1 MHASAIGMIIEHP
14 EDYVLVGF
22 ERSKV
27 RGKKYDAILRR
38 KKTQKRG
45 QQMHTRR
52 VPFGAV
58 GYEQFKDSTGKG
70 LYTHVNH
77 GAPKRRRNYRTR
89 HNGENKRKFSSGYFS
104 WKYLW

>member
-1 MHASAIGMIIEHP
+1 MIIENP
-14 EDYVLVGF
+14 EDYELVGF

-38 KKTQKRG
+38 KKNTTRKG
-45 QQMHTRR
+45 IRR

-58 GYEQFKDSTGKG
+58 GYEQYRDSTGKG

-77 GAPKRRRNYRTR
+77 GDPKRRRNYRTR
-89 HNGENKRKFSSGYFS
+89 HRGENKRKFSSGYFS

>member
-1 MHASAIGMIIEHP
+1 MIAPMIIDRP
-14 EDYVLVGF
+14 EDYKLMGF
-22 ERSKV
+22 ERSHV
-27 RGKKYDAILRR
+27 RGKKYDAILRK
-38 KKTQKRG
+38 KKTRKG
-45 QQMHTRR
+45 IRR

-58 GYEQFKDSTGKG
+58 GYDQYRDSTGKG

-77 GAPKRRRNYRTR
+77 GDPKRRRNYRTR

>member
-1 MHASAIGMIIEHP
+1 MIIDRP
-14 EDYVLVGF
+14 EEYTLVGF

-27 RGKKYDAILRR
+27 RGKKYDAILRNKTRAR
-38 KKTQKRG
+38 KG
-45 QQMHTRR
+45 QMRR

-58 GYEQFKDSTGKG
+58 GYEQYRDATGLG

-77 GAPKRRRNYRTR
+77 GDPKRRRNYRTR
-89 HNGENKRKFSSGYFS
+89 HHGENKRKFSSGYFS

>member
-1 MHASAIGMIIEHP
+1 MIIEHP
-14 EDYVLVGF
+14 EDYKLVGF

-27 RGKKYDAILRR
+27 RGKKYDAILRN
-38 KKTQKRG
+38 KKTHKGQKHD
-45 QQMHTRR
+45 QVRR

-70 LYTHVNH
+70 LYTRVNH
-77 GAPKRRRNYRTR
+77 GDPKRRRNYRTR
-89 HNGENKRKFSSGYFS
+89 HHGENKRKFSSGYFS

>member
-1 MHASAIGMIIEHP
+1 MQIYAIHKMIIDHP
-14 EDYVLVGF
+14 EDYKLVGF

-27 RGKKYDAILRR
+27 SGKKYDAILRS
-38 KKTQKRG
+38 KKTRKDGRL
-45 QQMHTRR
+45 RR

-58 GYEQFKDSTGKG
+58 GYEQYRDSTGKG

-77 GAPKRRRNYRTR
+77 GDPKRRRNYRTR
-89 HNGENKRKFSSGYFS
+89 HQGENKRKFSSGYFS

>member
-1 MHASAIGMIIEHP
+1 MIIEHP
-14 EDYVLVGF
+14 EDYTLVGF
-22 ERSKV
+22 ERSNV

-38 KKTQKRG
+38 KKTQKRS
-45 QQMHTRR
+45 QPMQTRR

-77 GAPKRRRNYRTR
+77 GDPKRRRNYRTR
-89 HNGENKRKFSSGYFS
+89 HHGENKRKFSSGYFS

>member
-1 MHASAIGMIIEHP
+1 MIIDRP
-14 EDYVLVGF
+14 EDYKLVGF
-22 ERSKV
+22 ERSHV
-27 RGKKYDAILRR
+27 RGKKYDAILCKKKNTMR
-38 KKTQKRG
+38 KGQKSVV
-45 QQMHTRR
+45 RR

-70 LYTHVNH
+70 LYTRVNH
-77 GAPKRRRNYRTR
+77 GDPKRRRNYRTR

>member
-1 MHASAIGMIIEHP
+1 MIIEHP
-14 EDYVLVGF
+14 EDYTLVGF

-27 RGKKYDAILRR
+27 SGKKYDAILRN
-38 KKTQKRG
+38 KKTLKG
-45 QQMHTRR
+45 QRHGRAVVRR

-58 GYEQFKDSTGKG
+58 GYEQYRDSTGKG

-77 GAPKRRRNYRTR
+77 GDPKRRRNYRTR
-89 HNGENKRKFSSGYFS
+89 HHGENKRKFSSGYFS

>member
-1 MHASAIGMIIEHP
+1 MIIEHP
-14 EDYVLVGF
+14 EDYALVGF

-38 KKTQKRG
+38 KKTQKRN
-45 QQMHTRR
+45 QPIQTRR

-70 LYTHVNH
+70 LYTQVNH
-77 GAPKRRRNYRTR
+77 GDPKRRRNYRTR